1 MNRRT
6 PSTADRVSLSES
18 GTTEAP
24 SPERAGQF
32 SNRPGVSK
40 LKGFR
45 DLWTWKSNARKHGLP
60 KPPRA
65 MPPVVAPDLDAI
77 HRHGAAPDSAALVT
91 WIGHSTCLVQSD
103 GLAVLTDPIFS
114 ERCSPTRHFGP
125 RRHTPPALLAGDLP
139 RIDAVVISHD
149 HYDHLDEAS
158 CIALRDSS
166 TGCPLFVV
174 PKGLG
179 RWFARRRMPFVEL
192 DWWERTG
199 IGAGSRA
206 TDITLAPAQH
216 WSGRGLNDRFSSL
229 WGAPCVL
236 FPGLKVYYAGDTGMG
251 DHFRL
256 AGERLATEGGI
267 DLALIPIGAYEPRWF
282 MRDQHI
288 DPFEAVQA
296 HLDLQARKSLAIHWG
311 TFTLTDES
319 LDEPPRQLEAA
330 RAQHGVTEACFPH
343 VAIGTTLTLR

>member
-1 MNRRT
+1 MK
-6 PSTADRVSLSES
+6 PAAPPTANQGSQPTT

-24 SPERAGQF
+24 SPVRAGQF
-32 SNRPGVSK
+32 ANRPGVSA
-40 LKGFR
+40 LKGVR
-45 DLWTWKSNARKHGLP
+45 DLWAWRSNARKLGLP
-60 KPPRA
+60 KPPLV
-65 MPPVVAPDLDAI
+65 MPPVVAPDLEAI
-77 HRHGAAPDSAALVT
+77 HRHGSAPDSVPLVT
-91 WIGHSTCLVQSD
+91 WIGHSSCLVQSD
-103 GLAVLTDPIFS
+103 GLSVLTDPIFS
-114 ERCSPTRHFGP
+114 ERCSPTRHIGP
-125 RRHTPPALLAGDLP
+125 RRHTPPALVAGDLP

-158 CIALRDSS
+158 CIALRDSPA
-166 TGCPLFVV
+166 GCPLFVV

-192 DWWERTG
+192 DWWDRTG
-199 IGAGSRA
+199 IGAGSHA
-206 TDITLAPAQH
+206 TEITLAPAQH
-216 WSGRGLNDRFSSL
+216 WSGRGLNDRLSSL

-251 DHFRL
+251 NHFRE
-256 AGERLATEGGI
+256 AGERLAKEGGI

-282 MRDQHI
+282 MRNQHI

-296 HLDLQARKSLAIHWG
+296 HLDLQARRSLAIHWG

-330 RAQHGVTEACFPH
+330 RIRYGVAEARFPH
-343 VAIGTTLTLR
+343 VPIGTTLALR